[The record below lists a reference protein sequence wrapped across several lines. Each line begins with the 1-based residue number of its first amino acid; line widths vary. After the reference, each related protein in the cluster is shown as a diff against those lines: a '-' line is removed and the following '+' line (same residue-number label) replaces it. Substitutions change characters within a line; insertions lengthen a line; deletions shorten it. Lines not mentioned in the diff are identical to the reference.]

1 MKVYNLK
8 IRILVP
14 LVLIMATVLSLFVF
28 GIYYDEQEH
37 LADDLKRSIY
47 SIEGHYQSALKER
60 EHKLGSVLDVIA
72 TNSKFSS
79 ALEKRDREKLLELSR
94 PFFKKLKN
102 SHNITHFYFHDPQ
115 RSNILRVHQPSRY
128 GDIIGRFTALGAE
141 KAKNFFSGIELGP
154 LGTFT
159 FRAVLP
165 MWRKDKLLGYV
176 ELGEEIDPVI
186 QDMQRIFKVSLLVVI
201 EKSFLHQPDWI
212 SGMKLLGRK
221 ADWNHLTN
229 QVIVSQTFN
238 ELPQGLNE
246 ILSQQKNSLFS
257 NNIKLEQ
264 DGQSFWGR
272 TLPLMD
278 ASQRTVGGM
287 VLLRDMSQ
295 RIQSTREM
303 ITIIASS
310 SLLIC
315 ILIFI
320 FFYFTLGNTEQQ
332 LATSIHNLQQ
342 SKEQLSHA
350 QHIARMGSW
359 ESDIK
364 NNEFVWSDEMYNIF
378 EISPLDSSAS
388 YQSYIDAVHPD
399 DRDRVK
405 KYMENS
411 RESDEPYDITYRI
424 LMSDGR
430 IKYLRDICDFTYDNA
445 GNIKHT
451 TKIVHDITELRQA
464 AMLSERM
471 GNLFENSWN
480 EIYTFNADSLKFVDV
495 SKGALQNLGYTIEE
509 LQQLTPVDIK
519 PEVSRDQFYTLIEPL
534 YNDDVKQISFET
546 LHQRKDGTCYPVEVR
561 LQISK
566 EELPPIFTAIIQD
579 ISERKKYVEELEHKA
594 LHDALTDLPNHS
606 LLHDRLQHA
615 LKIAHRGKSTLA
627 LLNLDI
633 VRLREIND
641 VMGHQNGDIVLK
653 ETAVRLRKV
662 LREVDTVARLSGVGF
677 SIVMPGINID
687 NVNIAINK
695 VQMLFKEP
703 VIIEE
708 TPLDIEVVI
717 GIAFY
722 PLHGEEPEELIRH
735 ADIATN
741 VAKGDV
747 NGFCIY
753 NPEDDPY
760 SLKRLKLYG
769 ELSSAISNKE
779 LALYYQPKIDIKTGK
794 IKSVEALARWPHP
807 VEGMISPGKFIPMI
821 EQTGMIRP
829 FTLWVLEEAI
839 MQIKSWAQS
848 GIDLSVA
855 VNLSTR
861 NLLDPSLPDY
871 IQNLLNSH
879 QVSANKLSLEIT
891 ESAIMSRPESAIA
904 LLERLHKMGFS
915 LSIDDFGTGYSS
927 LAYLKK
933 LPVNEI
939 KIDQSFVYGLITN
952 EDDAVI
958 VHSTIDLAHNLGLT
972 VVAEGVESKEVHD
985 MLTTLG
991 CDISQGYYFTQPITN
1006 QELSLWLNESPWG
1019 LCETKSPF
1027 LYSS

>member
-1 MKVYNLK
+1 MNVYNLK
-8 IRILVP
+8 IRILLP
-14 LVLIMATVLSLFVF
+14 LVLILATVLSLFVF
-28 GIYYDEQEH
+28 GTYYDEQEH
-37 LADDLKRSIY
+37 LADDLKRSVQ
-47 SIEGHYQSALKER
+47 SIEGHYQAALKER
-60 EHKLGSVLDVIA
+60 AHKLGSILDVIA
-72 TNSKFSS
+72 ANSKFSY
-79 ALEKRDREKLLELSR
+79 ALEKHDREKLLELSQ
-94 PFFKKLKN
+94 PFFKNLKTR
-102 SHNITHFYFHDPQ
+102 HNITHFYFHDH
-115 RSNILRVHQPSRY
+115 RRINILRVHQPSRH

-141 KAKNFFSGIELGP
+141 RTKKLFSGIELGP

-159 FRAVLP
+159 FRSVLP
-165 MWRKDKLLGYV
+165 IWRKDKLLGYV

-186 QDMQRIFKVSLLVVI
+186 QDMQRIFNVSLLVVI
-201 EKSFLHQPDWI
+201 EKNFLHQADWV

-221 ADWNHLTN
+221 TDWNYIPN
-229 QVIVSQTFN
+229 RVIVSQTLN
-238 ELPQGLNE
+238 ELPQGLSE
-246 ILSQQKNSLFS
+246 ILSQQKNSLFT
-257 NNIKLEQ
+257 NDIKLEQ
-264 DGQSFWGR
+264 GGQSLWGSI
-272 TLPLMD
+272 LPLRD

-287 VLLRDMSQ
+287 VLWRDMSQ

-303 ITIIASS
+303 MINVASS
-310 SLLIC
+310 SLFMGV
-315 ILIFI
+315 LIFI
-320 FFYFTLGNTEQQ
+320 FFYFTLSRTERQ
-332 LATSIHNLQQ
+332 LATSILNIQG

-350 QHIARMGSW
+350 QHIAHMGSW

-364 NNEFVWSDEMYNIF
+364 INSFVWSDEMYNIF
-378 EISPLDSSAS
+378 EIDPVDSPVS
-388 YQSYIDAVHPD
+388 YQTFINAVHPD
-399 DRDRVK
+399 DRARVK
-405 KYMENS
+405 QHIDNS
-411 RESDEPYDITYRI
+411 RDNDDPYDITYRI
-424 LMSDGR
+424 VMSDGR
-430 IKYLRDICDFTYDNA
+430 IKYLRDVCEFKYDSV

-451 TKIVHDITELRQA
+451 TKIIHDITELRQA
-464 AMLSERM
+464 AMLSKRM

-534 YNDDVKQISFET
+534 SNDDVKQVDFET

-615 LKIAHRGKSTLA
+615 LKIARREKSTLA

-641 VMGHQNGDIVLK
+641 VMGHQNGDLVLK

-677 SIVMPGINID
+677 SIVMPGISIE
-687 NVNIAINK
+687 NVNIAIDK

-741 VAKGDV
+741 IAKSDV
-747 NGFCIY
+747 KGFCIY

-760 SLKRLKLYG
+760 SLERLKLYG

-807 VEGMISPGKFIPMI
+807 VEGMISPEKFIPMI

-839 MQIKSWAQS
+839 IQIKSWTQS

-861 NLLDPSLPDY
+861 NLLDPSLPYY
-871 IQNLLNSH
+871 IQNLLDAH

-904 LLERLHKMGFS
+904 LLERLHEMGFG

-933 LPVNEI
+933 LPVDEI
-939 KIDQSFVYGLITN
+939 KIDQSFVYGLISN

-972 VVAEGVESKEVHD
+972 VVAEGVESKEIHD

-991 CDISQGYYFTQPITN
+991 CDISQGYYFTRPIASE
-1006 QELSLWLNESPWG
+1006 ELSRWLSESSWG
-1019 LCETKSPF
+1019 LM
-1027 LYSS
+1027 

>member
-1 MKVYNLK
+1 MKAYNLK
-8 IRILVP
+8 VRILVP
-14 LVLIMATVLSLFVF
+14 LALIMATVLSLFVF

-37 LADDLKRSIY
+37 LADDLKRSIN
-47 SIEGHYQSALKER
+47 SIEGHYQATLKER
-60 EHKLGSVLDVIA
+60 EHKLGSVLDVITA
-72 TNSKFSS
+72 NSKFST
-79 ALEKRDREKLLELSR
+79 ALEKRDREKLLELSK

-102 SHNITHFYFHDPQ
+102 SHNITHFYFHDSQ
-115 RSNILRVHQPSRY
+115 RINILRVHQPARY
-128 GDIIGRFTALGAE
+128 GDIIGRFTALEAE
-141 KAKNFFSGIELGP
+141 KTKKFFSGTELGP

-165 MWRKDKLLGYV
+165 IWRKDKLLGYV

-201 EKSFLHQPDWI
+201 EKSFLHQPDWA

-229 QVIVSQTFN
+229 QVVVSKTLN
-238 ELPQGLNE
+238 ELPKSLND
-246 ILSQQKNSLFS
+246 ILLQQKKSLFS

-264 DGQSFWGR
+264 GEQSFWGR
-272 TLPLMD
+272 ILPLKD

-303 ITIIASS
+303 ITTIASS
-310 SLLIC
+310 SLLMSV
-315 ILIFI
+315 LIFI
-320 FFYFTLGNTEQQ
+320 FFYFTLGRTERQ
-332 LATSIHNLQQ
+332 LTTSIHNLQK

-350 QHIARMGSW
+350 QHIAHMGSW

-364 NNEFVWSDEMYNIF
+364 SDEFVWSDEMYNIF
-378 EISPLDSSAS
+378 EISQPDSSAS
-388 YQSYIDAVHPD
+388 YKSFIDAVHPD

-405 KYMENS
+405 IYMESS
-411 RESDEPYDITYRI
+411 RESDKPYDITYRT
-424 LMSDGR
+424 LMPDGR
-430 IKYLRDICDFTYDNA
+430 IKYLRDICDFTYDSA
-445 GNIKHT
+445 GNITHT

-480 EIYTFNADSLKFVDV
+480 EIYTFNTDSLKFVDV

-509 LQQLTPVDIK
+509 LQQMTPVDIK
-519 PEVSRDQFYTLIEPL
+519 PEVSGDQFYTLIEPL
-534 YNDDVKQISFET
+534 YNDDVKQVDFET

-561 LQISK
+561 LQIST
-566 EELPPIFTAIIQD
+566 EELPSIFTAIIQD
-579 ISERKKYVEELEHKA
+579 ISERKKYIEELEHKT

-606 LLHDRLQHA
+606 LLQDRLQHA
-615 LKIAHRGKSTLA
+615 LKIARRETSTLA
-627 LLNLDI
+627 VLNLDI

-653 ETAVRLRKV
+653 ETALRLRKV

-677 SIVMPGINID
+677 SIIMPGINIE
-687 NVNIAINK
+687 NVNIAVDK
-695 VQMLFKEP
+695 VQRLFKEP

-708 TPLDIEVVI
+708 IPLEMEVAI
-717 GIAFY
+717 GVAFY
-722 PLHGEEPEELIRH
+722 PLHGEEPEALIRH
-735 ADIATN
+735 ADIAAN
-741 VAKGDV
+741 VAKSNV

-753 NPEDDPY
+753 DPEDDPY
-760 SLKRLKLYG
+760 SLEQLKLFG
-769 ELSSAISNKE
+769 ELRSAISNKE
-779 LALYYQPKIDIKTGK
+779 MMLYYQPKIDIKTGK
-794 IKSVEALARWPHP
+794 IKSVEALARWSHP
-807 VEGMISPGKFIPMI
+807 VEGMISPEKFIPMV

-839 MQIKSWAQS
+839 IQIKSWAQS
-848 GIDLSVA
+848 GIELSVA

-871 IQNLLNSH
+871 IQSLLESH
-879 QVSANKLSLEIT
+879 QVSAKSLSLEIT
-891 ESAIMSRPESAIA
+891 ESAIMYRPESAIA
-904 LLERLHKMGFS
+904 LLERLHDMGFS

-933 LPVNEI
+933 LPVDEI

-958 VHSTIDLAHNLGLT
+958 VHSTIELAHNLGLT
-972 VVAEGVESKEVHD
+972 VVAEGVENQEVHD
-985 MLTTLG
+985 MLKTLG
-991 CDISQGYYFTQPITN
+991 CDISQGYYFTRPIANT
-1006 QELSLWLNESPWG
+1006 ELSLWLSESPWG
-1019 LCETKSPF
+1019 LM
-1027 LYSS
+1027 